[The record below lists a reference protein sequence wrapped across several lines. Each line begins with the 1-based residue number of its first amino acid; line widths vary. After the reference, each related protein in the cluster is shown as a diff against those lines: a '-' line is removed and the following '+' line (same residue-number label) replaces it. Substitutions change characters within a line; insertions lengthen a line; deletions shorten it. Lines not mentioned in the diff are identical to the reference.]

1 MDKFKRKSTY
11 PNLILL
17 NISTLLLTL
26 HITAVTSIGANYG
39 TTADN
44 LPPPAQ
50 VAQFIKTQTTIDRVK
65 IFDMDPDIISAFAN
79 TNIPLTVTIANGD
92 FPPLAN
98 LTAAQAWVASN
109 IAPVYPKTTIEYILI
124 GSEVLLWGDGTM
136 FGTLVPAMNA
146 VYNACVLA
154 GFPDIKVT
162 TAHSLGILNSS
173 VPPSS
178 ASFLFGWQQYFLT
191 PMLEYHRRSKSP
203 FMVNPY
209 PYFALNSNDTDF
221 VLFEPNPGVFD
232 PVTGMNY
239 TNMYDLQLD
248 AVYVSMK
255 KLGFPDVDIAVGET
269 GWPSAG
275 DPGMVLCT
283 VQNAQWYNLN
293 VVKRAGSGVGTPL
306 MPGRNFETF
315 LFALFNEDQKTGGT
329 IEKHWGL
336 FYPNMTAVYDIGI
349 TRQAQPGGGGATPTP
364 VTPTS
369 GKQWCVPK
377 KGATDT
383 SLLANI
389 NWACTSGGED
399 CSAIKAGGACFNPNT
414 VWSHAAYIMNAYY
427 QAKGLQFFNCD
438 FAGTGSVTTSDPS
451 YGTCIY
457 SA

>member
-26 HITAVTSIGANYG
+26 HITAVTSIGVNYG

-44 LPPPAQ
+44 LPQPTQ
-50 VAQFIKTQTTIDRVK
+50 VAKFIKTQTTIDRVK
-65 IFDMDPDIISAFAN
+65 IFDMDPGIISAFAN

-109 IAPVYPKTTIEYILI
+109 IAPVYPQTTIEYILI

-255 KLGFPDVDIAVGET
+255 KLGFPDVNIAVGET

-329 IEKHWGL
+329 IENHWG
-336 FYPNMTAVYDIGI
+336 FYFGI
-349 TRQAQPGGGGATPTP
+349 MKQPGGGGATPTP
-364 VTPTS
+364 VTPTTS

-377 KGATDT
+377 KGAINS

-389 NWACTSGGED
+389 NWACTSGGVD
-399 CSAIKAGGACFNPNT
+399 CSAVQPGGTCFSPNT

-451 YGTCIY
+451 K
-457 SA
+457 